1 MVPAEASTRVEGDG
15 PDLVGLP
22 SAIRGPT
29 LRAVDGLLR
38 RFCADLRRHSL
49 LPEDG
54 RVVVAVSGGTDS
66 VVLLDL
72 FHRVAVRDGL
82 HLVVAHANHQLR
94 GDASDHDETFVLR
107 LAARLGHPAVSGRL
121 DVRAEMARA
130 RTSVEMSARKLR
142 HAFLVRT
149 AVEQRASVIALAH
162 HADDQAELFLLRLL
176 RGAGGEGLGGM
187 AWNSPSSADP
197 SRTLVRPL
205 LGLSKADLVAHLKAK
220 RLESREDSSNKDRDI
235 LRNRVRHE
243 LLPMLEQDFTPAIRD
258 VLCRAAEVVGT
269 EAGFVKQAAEQ
280 WSAATARPDFS
291 TLHPALQRAVLR
303 EQLRE
308 AGHEGGFDLVEKLRQ
323 GKAAVTVAAGGRLA
337 HDGNGRIRIGVR
349 PAPPRFRDEALTID
363 LGAGR
368 GTVDF
373 GGGRLE
379 WRVRAARGPKR
390 PAAAA
395 GREQLDADR
404 VGPVL
409 RLRHWR
415 AGDRFRPLG
424 SPGSAKIQDLFVDR
438 KIPASERR
446 GRVLAEATGGE
457 LCWIE
462 GLPPGEAFK
471 LTPATGRQLELR
483 WVRGGG
489 DRLPVLG

>member
-1 MVPAEASTRVEGDG
+1 MEGGG
-15 PDLVGLP
+15 PDLAGLP
-22 SAIRGPT
+22 SATGCPT

-38 RFCADLRRHSL
+38 RFRADLRRHSL

-94 GDASDHDETFVLR
+94 GDASDRDEAFVLG
-107 LAARLGHPAVSGRL
+107 LAARLGHPAASDRL
-121 DVRAEMARA
+121 DVRAEMARS
-130 RTSVEMSARKLR
+130 RTSLEMSARKLR
-142 HAFLVRT
+142 HAFLART
-149 AVEQRASVIALAH
+149 AAEHRASVIALAH

-187 AWNSPSSADP
+187 AWNSPSPADP

-205 LGLSKADLVAHLKAK
+205 LGLPKADLLAHQKAK
-220 RLESREDSSNKDRDI
+220 RLGSREDCSNDDRDI
-235 LRNRVRHE
+235 LRNRIRHE
-243 LLPMLEQDFTPAIRD
+243 LLPVLEQDFTPAIRKL
-258 VLCRAAEVVGT
+258 LCRAAEVVGT
-269 EAGFVKQAAEQ
+269 EAGFVKQAAER

-291 TLHPALQRAVLR
+291 TLHPAVQRAVLR
-303 EQLRE
+303 EQLRK
-308 AGHEGGFDLVEKLRQ
+308 AGHEGGFDLIETLRL
-323 GKAAVTVAAGGRLA
+323 GKAVVTVAAGDRLA
-337 HDGNGRIRIGVR
+337 HDGRGRIRTGAR
-349 PAPPRFRDEALTID
+349 TAPSEFRDATLTID
-363 LGAGR
+363 LGPGR
-368 GTVDF
+368 GTVEF

-379 WRVRAARGPKR
+379 WRIRTAPGPKR
-390 PAAAA
+390 PGAVA

-424 SPGSAKIQDLFVDR
+424 SPGSAKVQDLFVDR

-446 GRVLAEATGGE
+446 GRVLAEAAGGE

-471 LTPATGRQLELR
+471 LTPTTERRLDLR
-483 WVRGGG
+483 WVREG
-489 DRLPVLG
+489 

>member
-1 MVPAEASTRVEGDG
+1 M
-15 PDLVGLP
+15 
-22 SAIRGPT
+22 
-29 LRAVDGLLR
+29 DGLLR
-38 RFCADLRRHSL
+38 RFRADLRRHSL

-54 RVVVAVSGGTDS
+54 RIVVAVSGGTDS

-94 GDASDHDETFVLR
+94 GDASDLDEAFVVG
-107 LAARLGHPAVSGRL
+107 LAARLGHPAASGRL
-121 DVRAEMARA
+121 DVRAEMARS

-142 HAFLVRT
+142 HAFLART
-149 AVEQRASVIALAH
+149 AAEHRASVIALAH

-187 AWNSPSSADP
+187 AWSAPSPADP

-205 LGLSKADLVAHLKAK
+205 LGLPKADLVAHLEAK
-220 RLESREDSSNKDRDI
+220 RLGSREDTSNQDRDI
-235 LRNRVRHE
+235 LRNRIRHE
-243 LLPMLEQDFTPAIRD
+243 LLPVLEKDFTPAIREL
-258 VLCRAAEVVGT
+258 LCRAAEVVGT
-269 EAGFVKQAAEQ
+269 EAGFVKQAAER

-291 TLHPALQRAVLR
+291 TLHPAVQRAVLR
-303 EQLRE
+303 EQLRK
-308 AGHEGGFDLVEKLRQ
+308 AGHEGGFDLVEKLRN
-323 GKAAVTVAAGGRLA
+323 GKASVTVASGGLVA
-337 HDGNGRIRIGVR
+337 HDGDGRIRTGAR
-349 PAPPRFRDEALTID
+349 TAPSGFRDAALTID
-363 LGAGR
+363 LGPGR
-368 GTVDF
+368 GTADF

-379 WRVRAARGPKR
+379 WRIRSAAGPKR
-390 PAAAA
+390 PVAAA
-395 GREQLDADR
+395 GGEQLDADR

-424 SPGSAKIQDLFVDR
+424 SPGSAKVQDLFVDR
-438 KIPASERR
+438 RIPASERR
-446 GRVLAEATGGE
+446 GRVLAEATQGE

-471 LTPATGRQLELR
+471 LTPATERRLELR
-483 WVRGGG
+483 WVRGGR
-489 DRLPVLG
+489 DRSPVLA